1 MEKFGGGFYGA
12 KLGDGIFVFN
22 GFFMTMRSAFVAP
35 GASIHYYVVEWDP
48 EDLKWSE
55 FRGDLLGPTDRRR
68 RPRVPSGRDLREW
81 KTLGLPNE
89 PFTGENGVHA
99 SASPLEGLAE
109 RANWL
114 KASVSKDSFGKAAL
128 AAGVPRKALDPWF
141 VDPRVRVKGGEAGSV
156 FDMLEDLDADE
167 CLAAMLTI
175 ERSEG
180 VRCFAAFVREAGCSR
195 L

>member
-12 KLGDGIFVFN
+12 KLEGGIFVFN

-48 EDLKWSE
+48 KDLKWSE
-55 FRGDLLGPTDRRR
+55 FRGDLLGPTDPAQASLFLFLFLFYFRMGKYADVVFFHLQA
-68 RPRVPSGRDLREW
+68 PLASLRGEIFAEW
-81 KTLGLPNE
+81 KALGLPNE

-114 KASVSKDSFGKAAL
+114 KASVSKDSFGKAAVGEGRAEEDPRFL
-128 AAGVPRKALDPWF
+128 VRGSAGVSPGRQGQ
-141 VDPRVRVKGGEAGSV
+141 RVRPARGHGRG
-156 FDMLEDLDADE
+156 
-167 CLAAMLTI
+167 
-175 ERSEG
+175 
-180 VRCFAAFVREAGCSR
+180 
-195 L
+195 